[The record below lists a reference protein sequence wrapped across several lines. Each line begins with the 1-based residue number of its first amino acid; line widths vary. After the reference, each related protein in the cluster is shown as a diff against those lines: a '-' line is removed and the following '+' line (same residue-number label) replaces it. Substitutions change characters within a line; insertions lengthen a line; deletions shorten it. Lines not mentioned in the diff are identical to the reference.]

1 MRGGSGRPSI
11 GSALGRPGATA
22 GTAAARPAGAAAER
36 SAGAAAARPAGAIA
50 MGDPPELDRDWYD
63 AIAVRRSRRR
73 YSDRKIAAA
82 ALAALTD
89 FTERFRLAPGARV
102 ELTEGGGDV
111 FTGLLDRFGGAYG
124 RVEGAPWT
132 AAFIGPKDS
141 ELQIG
146 YVGEAFVLE
155 ATRLG
160 LGTCWVA
167 GMFDRKTAASLVKLH
182 RGEHIFA
189 VTPVGHPVEHKR
201 VVERMMSTAVR
212 SAARRQVEE
221 IAPLLMRTSGHG
233 RPAWPAWAVT
243 AVEAARLAPS
253 GANKQPW
260 RFSLEH
266 DALVLSRA
274 DHAYWTAPIDLGIAM
289 LHVEL
294 GAARE
299 GVHGAWERLE
309 EPHVAR
315 FVPGG

>member
-1 MRGGSGRPSI
+1 VTDDGRPSV
-11 GSALGRPGATA
+11 GAALETQI
-22 GTAAARPAGAAAER
+22 AARD
-36 SAGAAAARPAGAIA
+36 AAAAPPGSRPADDPPAL
-50 MGDPPELDRDWYD
+50 DPPELDPDWYD
-63 AIAVRRSRRR
+63 AISVRRSRRR
-73 YSDRKIAAA
+73 YSDRKVAAA
-82 ALAALTD
+82 ALEALTA

-102 ELTEGGGDV
+102 ALVADGGDV
-111 FTGLLDRFGGAYG
+111 FTGLLERFGGAYG
-124 RVEGAPWT
+124 RVEGAPLT
-132 AAFIGPKDS
+132 AAFVGPKDS

-167 GMFDRKTAASLVKLH
+167 GMFDRKSAASLVKLH
-182 RGEHIFA
+182 RGELVFA
-189 VTPVGHPVEHKR
+189 VTPVGHPVEQKR

-221 IAPLLMRTSGHG
+221 IAPRLMRTSGHG
-233 RPAWPAWAVT
+233 HPAWPAWAVT

-260 RFSLEH
+260 RFSMEH
-266 DALVLSRA
+266 DALVMGHA
-274 DHAYWTAPIDLGIAM
+274 DRTGWTAPIDFGIAM

-294 GAARE
+294 GAARA

-309 EPHVAR
+309 EPLVAR
-315 FVPGG
+315 FVPTV

>member
-1 MRGGSGRPSI
+1 VSGDGRPSI
-11 GSALGRPGATA
+11 GAALEKPIATRGAWAALA
-22 GTAAARPAGAAAER
+22 GPPPAD
-36 SAGAAAARPAGAIA
+36 
-50 MGDPPELDRDWYD
+50 DPPQLDPAWYA

-73 YSDRKIAAA
+73 YSDRKVAAPE
-82 ALAALTD
+82 LEALTA
-89 FTERFRLAPGARV
+89 FTERFRFAPGARV
-102 ELTEGGGDV
+102 ALVAGGGDV

-124 RVEGAPWT
+124 RVEGAPLT

-167 GMFDRKTAASLVKLH
+167 GMFDRQTAANLVKLH
-182 RGEHIFA
+182 RGEHVFA

-201 VVERMMSTAVR
+201 VVERMMSKAVR

-233 RPAWPAWAVT
+233 HPAWPAWAVT

-253 GANKQPW
+253 GANRQPW
-260 RFSLEH
+260 RFSMRH
-266 DALVLSRA
+266 DALVMGHA
-274 DHAYWTAPIDLGIAM
+274 DRTYWTASMDLGIAM

-309 EPHVAR
+309 EPLVAR

>member
-1 MRGGSGRPSI
+1 VSGGGRPSV
-11 GSALGRPGATA
+11 GAALEKPI
-22 GTAAARPAGAAAER
+22 AARDAGAAP
-36 SAGAAAARPAGAIA
+36 AARQSVD
-50 MGDPPELDRDWYD
+50 DPPELDPAWYD

-73 YSDRKIAAA
+73 YSDRKVAAP
-82 ALAALTD
+82 ALEALTA
-89 FTERFRLAPGARV
+89 FAERFRLAPGARV
-102 ELTEGGGDV
+102 ALVAGGGDV
-111 FTGLLDRFGGAYG
+111 FTGMLDRFGGAYG
-124 RVEGAPWT
+124 RVEGAPLT
-132 AAFIGPKDS
+132 AAFIGPQESD
-141 ELQIG
+141 LQIG

-167 GMFDRKTAASLVKLH
+167 GMFDRKGAAGLVKLH
-182 RGEHIFA
+182 RGEHVFA

-201 VVERMMSTAVR
+201 MVERVMSKAVR

-233 RPAWPAWAVT
+233 HPAWPAWAVT

-260 RFSLEH
+260 RFSMMH
-266 DALVLSRA
+266 DALVMG
-274 DHAYWTAPIDLGIAM
+274 HAERTGWTAPIDFGIAM

-309 EPHVAR
+309 EPLVAR
-315 FVPGG
+315 FVPGV